1 MSIKTGRKLGFF
13 AALAMLVGS
22 VVGIGIFFKNG
33 SVLGASDGNG
43 ATALTAWIVGGLLSL
58 AAAVSFSELGTRMKT
73 KNVHGLPAW
82 AEKYGGKKLG
92 YFVRFNYFS
101 VFFALLTP
109 IVAFFVSELFFVFLK
124 STDAITAVP
133 AVWVNGLIA
142 LGLSVLVIVLNFWS
156 VKASGWVQTVTTIL
170 KFMPLVLAAVI
181 GIAMFNT
188 HNGWETNIKG
198 VPTHVYGSNS
208 FKHGSFSFTGL
219 LAALPAVLFA
229 YDAFLSVAGLPEKTK
244 GGTKTVSKVIL
255 VGMISIIVLYST
267 IAVAAMLHGGS
278 IEHIVMDGLPYSA
291 GKALSIFVMLFLFIS
306 GYGVLNGLGA
316 AFVAYSEQTFNTS
329 TVFGT
334 KKLKNKFGGK
344 NGLYI
349 YSAIAFITGYL
360 LSVVPGMILGSD
372 KYIDTVSNFPT
383 LFFFGLYATVIALF
397 LIKEKNVKLLVKIA
411 GWIFVGGVSFIVV
424 YQLSYGFSIRFW
436 TQASDWTTKST
447 TGVGLFAPATYEWT
461 DVDFFITFIAFGT
474 VFTGLPFLNRFLKN
488 KFEKE
493 EVYIN
498 TQK

>member
-1 MSIKTGRKLGFF
+1 MSIKSGRKLGFF
-13 AALAMLVGS
+13 AALAMLIGS

-58 AAAVSFSELGTRMKT
+58 AAAVSFSELGTKMKT

-82 AEKYGGKKLG
+82 AEKYGGKKFG
-92 YFVRFNYFS
+92 YFVRFNYYA

-109 IVAFFVSELFFVFLK
+109 MVAFFVSELFFVFLQ
-124 STDAITAVP
+124 STDAISAVP
-133 AVWVNGLIA
+133 AVWVNGLVA
-142 LGLSVLVIVLNFWS
+142 LGLSVLVISMNFWS
-156 VKASGWVQTVTTIL
+156 VKASGWIQTVTTIL

-188 HNGWETNIKG
+188 HNGGWTDDKG
-198 VPTHVYGSNS
+198 VAQYGSNS
-208 FKHGSFSFTGL
+208 FKHGSFNFTGL

-229 YDAFLSVAGLPEKTK
+229 YDAFLSVAGLSDKTK
-244 GGTKTVSKVIL
+244 GGNKTVSKVIF
-255 VGMISIIVLYST
+255 VGMISIIILYST

-278 IEHIVMDGLPYSA
+278 IEHIIIDSLPHSA
-291 GKALSIFVMLFLFIS
+291 GKALSIFVMAFLFIS

-316 AFVAYSEQTFNTS
+316 AFVAYSEQTFKTS

-334 KKLKNKFGGK
+334 KMIKTKFGEK

-349 YSAIAFITGYL
+349 YAGIAFILGYL
-360 LSVVPGMILGSD
+360 FSVVPGMILGTD

-383 LFFFGLYATVIALF
+383 LFFFGIYATVIALF
-397 LIKEKNVKLLVKIA
+397 LIKEKDIRLLVKIA
-411 GWIFVGGVSFIVV
+411 GWIFVGGVSFIVI
-424 YQLSYGFSIRFW
+424 YQLSYGFTIRFW
-436 TQASDWTTKST
+436 TQAPDWTKSSN
-447 TGVGLFAPATYEWT
+447 TGVGLFAPQVHKWT
-461 DVDFFITFIAFGT
+461 DLDFFFTFIAFGSM
-474 VFTGLPFLNRFLKN
+474 FMGIPFLNRFLKN

-493 EVYIN
+493 EVHIN